1 MIVAKS
7 SAGRNK
13 MEQSAKM
20 NQARELNEG
29 ERKMKQILRNDRI
42 WLALIAIFAGAAL
55 PARAE
60 VTCTATPDCAG
71 LGYTK
76 SASQCP
82 DGGVKCPFDAS
93 KMFCVASGDV
103 DFTFKSSVGYGNIVY
118 SDGTTSSY
126 GSYNANKLAIG
137 MVYFVHQNKK
147 SNHGLIISLDQ
158 PVAATRAEAIKRC
171 AGYSTKGTKAG
182 DWHLPDFPELT
193 ALSDGNA
200 TWNNYSNMQS
210 YLYSVPGA
218 MTLGY
223 SFSASYQFKSSAA
236 DYYNG
241 KSYLNSKPA
250 YSGNTIYNV
259 YDSPYYWSRSDDF
272 STPSSWLYA
281 QLNSGTGLYAG
292 AVSTH
297 YGHYRCVAEF

>member
-1 MIVAKS
+1 
-7 SAGRNK
+7 

-29 ERKMKQILRNDRI
+29 ERKMKEILRNDRI

-103 DFTFKSSVGYGNIVY
+103 DFTFKSSVGLGNIVY

-126 GSYNANKLAIG
+126 SSYNANKLAIG

-182 DWHLPDFPELT
+182 DWHLPDLPELT
-193 ALSDGNA
+193 ALSNGNA
-200 TWNNYSNMQS
+200 SWDNYSNMQS
-210 YLYSVPGA
+210 YLYYVPGA

-223 SFSASYQFKSSAA
+223 SFSASYQFKSSAT
-236 DYYNG
+236 DYYSG
-241 KSYLNSKPA
+241 KSYLNGKPA
-250 YSGNTIYNV
+250 YSGSTIYNA
-259 YDSPYYWSRSDDF
+259 YDSSYYWSRSDNF
-272 STPSSWLYA
+272 STPSYWLYA
-281 QLNSGTGLYAG
+281 SLSSGTGLDSG
-292 AVSTH
+292 SVSGY
-297 YGHYRCVAEF
+297 YGHYRCVADF